1 MPPKCHPRI
10 SAAITRCHQIPIP
23 RPKAKPALRSLFK
36 PKQLNTRFM
45 SWRFLDTIQAD
56 VLACE
61 FEDRKRRLIEHFR
74 TRTTPNRPI
83 CVLSLTII
91 TDLKL
96 LILALP
102 NENPTVSIAI
112 IGYVQTKPSRPIAM
126 TKWIPSA
133 TWEPVSGGLCS
144 NGEFLA
150 GMDRPPLSWY
160 KLPILGELGLTNRG
174 RTAARAKR
182 KVSFPSRSSI
192 LIQCRLVTVV
202 FVCRGKLQPIRPR
215 KERHTA
221 ASQP

>member
-1 MPPKCHPRI
+1 MP
-10 SAAITRCHQIPIP
+10 
-23 RPKAKPALRSLFK
+23 FK
-36 PKQLNTRFM
+36 QMFWPVNSMTE
-45 SWRFLDTIQAD
+45 SCAG
-56 VLACE
+56 
-61 FEDRKRRLIEHFR
+61 LIEHFL

-150 GMDRPPLSWY
+150 DMDSPND
-160 KLPILGELGLTNRG
+160 LTYRG
-174 RTAARAKR
+174 TSCPYSANW
-182 KVSFPSRSSI
+182 V
-192 LIQCRLVTVV
+192 
-202 FVCRGKLQPIRPR
+202 
-215 KERHTA
+215 
-221 ASQP
+221 